1 MRARRAVV
9 IAVLTPAVALV
20 PGALLS
26 GVSASAASAAPAASH
41 PVAPPA
47 PPGTPLGKARPH
59 HAGGAAAALAH
70 LGYENKICD
79 GCQPPLLYE
88 GGPVMGTAA
97 TPGELTVYPIYWAPP
112 GTTFDPSYPALIDGY
127 LKNVAA
133 ASGTKSN
140 VYSVGT
146 EYYQTVN
153 GQNQN
158 ISYRV
163 HYGQEIDAADA
174 GSPSDTTCQP
184 TDGVSTVCV
193 TDAQMQDELL
203 AILNNDSLAP
213 DLAHIYVVFLP
224 NGVQTQDSGG
234 SYSAVDFCGYHSE
247 FDTTGGPLLYANMPY
262 GQVCDS
268 GQSPNGTAAADDAI
282 DTLDHEVMETITD
295 PLGNGWGDFQG
306 NEIGDECSNIYGA
319 ALGSTQATNPAGGS
333 SFNQSIGSG
342 HYYAQ
347 EEYSNAAG
355 ACVQAEG
362 AAAGPANQVTV
373 SLTPASVPADGTSSS
388 SVEVTVAGP
397 DGSPVA
403 GDTVTFNVSAVKAAA
418 GSCGAVSPTQTTT
431 SAQGTATVTYTATT
445 ANVLCNVVATEAT
458 GGAAGKAQLTQ
469 GNPPPVATFAR
480 VAGANRAATAVAASQ
495 ATYPGNGAAK
505 AVVLASDATFP
516 DALAG
521 GPLAAKAGGPLLL
534 TDPGS
539 LNPVTE
545 AEIKRV
551 LPAGG
556 PVVIVGGSGAVSD
569 AVAQQ
574 LGADGFNVIRL
585 AGPNRFAT
593 AVTVADAM
601 GDPSTV
607 VEASGLSFPDAL
619 AGGPVA
625 AKLGGVVLLTDGAT
639 QAAETANYLSAHP
652 GTHVALGGPAAHAD
666 PSAQAIV
673 GADRYDTAARV
684 AATFFPSTRVA
695 GLASG
700 LAFPDALA
708 GGASVATVPAPVLLT
723 DPAKLPTQ
731 AAVYLN
737 SVSGTLTTIAVFG
750 GTAAVTDTVANQATT
765 AG

>member
-1 MRARRAVV
+1 M
-9 IAVLTPAVALV
+9 V

-97 TPGELTVYPIYWAPP
+97 TPGEVTVYPIYWAPP

-158 ISYRV
+158 IQYLV
-163 HYGQEIDAADA
+163 HAGQEIDATDA
-174 GSPSDTTCQP
+174 PLASDTTCDV

-203 AILNNDSLAP
+203 AIINNDSLAP
-213 DLAHIYVVFLP
+213 DMAHLYVVFLP

-234 SYSAVDFCGYHSE
+234 SYSGVDFCGYHSS
-247 FDTTGGPLLYANMPY
+247 FPVTGGNVLYANMPY
-262 GQVCDS
+262 GSVCDS
-268 GQSPNGTAAADDAI
+268 GQSPNASPAADDAI

-295 PLGNGWGDFQG
+295 PLGNGWGDAKG

-319 ALGSTQATNPAGGS
+319 PLGSTTVTNPAGGT
-333 SFNQSIGSG
+333 SFNQAIGSG
-342 HYYAQ
+342 KYYAQ

-362 AAAGPANQVTV
+362 APAAPANQVAV
-373 SLTPASVPADGTSSS
+373 SLTPASVPADGASTSSI
-388 SVEVTVAGP
+388 VATVTGP

-403 GDTVTFNVSAVKAAA
+403 NDTVTFNVSAVKASMGA
-418 GSCGAVSPTQTTT
+418 CGAIKPAQTTT
-431 SAQGTATVTYTATT
+431 SAQGTATVSYTAST
-445 ANVLCNVVATEAT
+445 ANALCNVVATEAT

-469 GNPPPVATFAR
+469 GNPPPVPTFSR
-480 VAGANRAATAVAASQ
+480 LAGADRAATAVAVSQ
-495 ATYPGNGAAK
+495 AAFAAGAAK

-521 GPLAAKAGGPLLL
+521 GPLAAKLGGPLLI
-534 TDPGS
+534 TDPGA

-574 LGADGFNVIRL
+574 LGADGFNVTRL
-585 AGPNRFAT
+585 AGPDRFAT
-593 AVTVADAM
+593 AVAVADAM
-601 GDPSTV
+601 GDPGTV

-625 AKLGGVVLLTDGAT
+625 AKLGGVVLLTDGAS
-639 QAAETANYLSAHP
+639 QASETAAYLSAHP
-652 GTHVALGGPAAHAD
+652 GTRVALGGPAAQAD
-666 PSAQAIV
+666 PQAQGIV
-673 GADRYDTAARV
+673 GANRYDTASKV
-684 AATFFPSTRVA
+684 AATYFPGAKVA

-700 LAFPDALA
+700 LSFPDALA
-708 GGASVATVPAPVLLT
+708 GGAIMATVPAPVLLT
-723 DPAKLPTQ
+723 DPAKLPAPLAT
-731 AAVYLN
+731 YLN
-737 SVSGTLTTIAVFG
+737 SVSPTLTGIVVFG
-750 GTAAVTDTVANQATT
+750 GTVAVTDTVANAATT